1 MTAEALLLALYSCLV
16 RRMSELILVGE
27 PSLMVERHEVA
38 EEPAQSAHQTKLQLL
53 ETKKSCLDGSQQNTF
68 NHCLGYLWSSFQT
81 PYSSVL
87 PIRQTDLVAKTE
99 GVKRHA

>member
-1 MTAEALLLALYSCLV
+1 
-16 RRMSELILVGE
+16 MSELILVGE

-38 EEPAQSAHQTKLQLL
+38 EEPAQSAHQTKLQIL